1 MSQDKEREIQL
12 QFLEEAQEYLDT
24 IESVLLDLSSS
35 HIDGQKMDAVLRAAH
50 SVKGGAGMMG
60 FGTLSQLA
68 HRLEDSFKVLKAQR
82 NSIAIDSELESLL
95 LAAVD
100 RLRQVLILN
109 RQGTDVDEQWLFVVG
124 NPVFEKLHERL
135 GDPVADDASTMLGAD
150 EGTNV
155 AALLFETEVEGCLN
169 RLESVL
175 ADPQAPCL
183 EEELSIMAQELGG
196 LGEMLQLEAFTQLC
210 ESITS
215 HLEIAPERVQE
226 IALASLAA
234 WRRSQALV
242 LVGQVN
248 SLPTS
253 IDFVPSASSP
263 LTQQV
268 TLPTLST
275 PLAHSPLILEENSP
289 YEVVAAEF
297 DIEAPPAR
305 ATITDITSFELPEET
320 VAPTH
325 KEESSDSAAGGQRP
339 TEASVHLTAH
349 PTPTEV
355 GAFFN
360 TPVLEENSS
369 FEGFAAEVDLEAIDT
384 RATISDVAVPHS
396 PRPAPSL
403 APEFTE
409 ETVVVASS
417 STSLSRE
424 VQTDKGEVQYSDF
437 RWVKEKPR
445 SKSGTHTPGESQ
457 ENSVRIPVRQLD
469 RLNDLF
475 GELTIQRNGLSLH
488 LGRLR
493 NLIESLK
500 RRVSTLE
507 QSNSRLRTAYDKV
520 ATAAAVPSVR
530 ERGVAFNAHT
540 LVGDTLKE
548 RYSAYGHGSG
558 VVPPHASFV
567 SGGAAP
573 PELALLSAADQ
584 AAYSLGLPSGVLD
597 EEGSYISSRFDALE
611 MDRYSDLH
619 LLSMEVMETIVQI
632 QEVTSDVGLSLDD
645 TEISCRELNQTA
657 KQLQTNLTR
666 VRMRPLSELVGR
678 FSRALRDLSLQYG
691 KLVELKVYGKGILID
706 RSILEA
712 LSDPLM
718 HLVRNAF
725 DHGIEDPATRSSQG
739 KPPQGVIEI
748 KAAHRGNQTIITV
761 SDDGKGINLD
771 KIRLKAEAMGLDAE
785 LLAAASEDELLS
797 LIFEPGFS
805 TADKVTDLSGRGVGM
820 DVVRNNLKQI
830 RGDIRVDTRGKVG
843 TTFTLTVPFTLS
855 VARVLLVESNGM
867 LLAFPTDVIEEMLL
881 LQGRAVLTTPG
892 SEVLKWEGEMVPLI
906 RLEAWLKF
914 YCPRRVTTPEGVPTI
929 SEPTVLMINQGDQL
943 VALAATRCWGER
955 EVAIRQVEGTL
966 AMPPGMSSTCVLGDG
981 KVVPLVDATSL
992 LRWIYESDSSIV
1004 SERSSSVA
1012 RQSSGRAVTSETLQK
1027 QSSPNSPGDSE
1038 ASKERSADH
1047 RSAAESSLLA
1057 TIAAPTGSQGAKKPL
1072 LGPAMYDSP
1081 PEVAIPHN
1089 QKDTILVVDDSI
1101 NVRRFLA
1108 LALEKAGYLVEQAK
1122 DGQDAVEKLLGGCTC
1137 SAVICDIEMPRL
1149 DGYGFLARIKS
1160 DPAMSEL
1167 PIAMLTSRTGD
1178 KHRQLAMTLGAAAY
1192 FSKPYNERELLS
1204 TMKQLITESRAR
1216 KPIPLLIR

>member
-24 IESVLLDLSSS
+24 IESVLLGLASS
-35 HIDGQKMDAVLRAAH
+35 HIDAQQMDAVLRAAH

-68 HRLEDSFKVLKAQR
+68 HRLEDSFKVMKAQR
-82 NSIAIDSELESLL
+82 NAILVDAELESLL
-95 LAAVD
+95 LGAVD
-100 RLRQVLILN
+100 RLRQVLNVN
-109 RQGTDVDEQWLFVVG
+109 RSGTDVDQQWLATVG
-124 NPVFEKLHERL
+124 NPVFEKLHDRL
-135 GDPVADDASTMLGAD
+135 GDPVADDATTMLGAD

-169 RLESVL
+169 RLEAVL

-196 LGEMLQLEAFTQLC
+196 LGEMLQLEAFTSVC

-215 HLEIAPERVQE
+215 HLELAPERVQE
-226 IALASLAA
+226 IARSALDA

-253 IDFVPSASSP
+253 INLVETDRALP
-263 LTQQV
+263 TQQV
-268 TLPTLST
+268 PLPTRSIDEPSHLEVGDREHT
-275 PLAHSPLILEENSP
+275 PRTENFP

-297 DIEAPPAR
+297 DLEASDEQ
-305 ATITDITSFELPEET
+305 ATIQDVTSFDSREET
-320 VAPTH
+320 VTSCTT
-325 KEESSDSAAGGQRP
+325 EES
-339 TEASVHLTAH
+339 ASVVQELHTLH
-349 PTPTEV
+349 PTPIEARARASDPSRSTDREH
-355 GAFFN
+355 
-360 TPVLEENSS
+360 TPVLEE
-369 FEGFAAEVDLEAIDT
+369 EGTGSWVAAEFDLEASDEQ
-384 RATISDVAVPHS
+384 ATINALTTDKF
-396 PRPAPSL
+396 R
-403 APEFTE
+403 ED
-409 ETVVVASS
+409 TVVVPSS

-424 VQTDKGEVQYSDF
+424 VQTDKSEVKVSDF
-437 RWVKEKPR
+437 RWVKEKPKG
-445 SKSGTHTPGESQ
+445 KSVPQSLESQ

-475 GELTIQRNGLSLH
+475 GELTIQRNGLGLH

-493 NLIESLK
+493 NLMETLK

-507 QSNSRLRTAYDKV
+507 QSNSRLRTAYDTV
-520 ATAAAVPSVR
+520 ATIAAVPRVR
-530 ERGVAFNAHT
+530 DRGAAFNAGSGGGTHS
-540 LVGDTLKE
+540 
-548 RYSAYGHGSG
+548 YPHNAYGHDSIVPLQGDRAVGST
-558 VVPPHASFV
+558 
-567 SGGAAP
+567 
-573 PELALLSAADQ
+573 D
-584 AAYSLGLPSGVLD
+584 LPSGVLD
-597 EEGSYISSRFDALE
+597 EEGSYINSKFDALE

-632 QEVTSDVGLSLDD
+632 QEVTSDVGLSLDE
-645 TEISCRELNQTA
+645 TELSYRELNQTA

-666 VRMRPLSELVGR
+666 VRMRPFQELVGR
-678 FSRALRDLSLQYG
+678 FSRALRDLSLQHG

-725 DHGIEDPATRSSQG
+725 DHGIEDPATRSAQG
-739 KPPQGVIEI
+739 KPPQGTIEI

-761 SDDGKGINLD
+761 SDDGNGINLD
-771 KIRLKAEAMGLDAE
+771 KIRARAEAMGLDAD

-805 TADKVTDLSGRGVGM
+805 TADRVTDLSGRGVGM
-820 DVVRNNLKQI
+820 DVVRNNLTSI
-830 RGDIRVDTRGKVG
+830 RGDIRVDTQPLKG

-881 LQGRAVLTTPG
+881 LASEEVLTTPG
-892 SEVLKWEGEMVPLI
+892 SEVLKWEGDMVPLI
-906 RLEAWLKF
+906 RLGAWLKF
-914 YCPRRVTTPEGVPTI
+914 YCPRRVTSSDGVPTI
-929 SEPTVLMINQGDQL
+929 SEPTVLMINQGDRL
-943 VALAATRCWGER
+943 VALALDRCWGER

-981 KVVPLVDATSL
+981 KVVPLVDVTSL
-992 LRWIYESDSSIV
+992 LSFLNSSDSGIYTLHPGTEDVDSPG
-1004 SERSSSVA
+1004 ELFSVA
-1012 RQSSGRAVTSETLQK
+1012 AYPKNLGEPREKASALRRIDRAFT
-1027 QSSPNSPGDSE
+1027 DS
-1038 ASKERSADH
+1038 R
-1047 RSAAESSLLA
+1047 
-1057 TIAAPTGSQGAKKPL
+1057 TSQGQNISATT
-1072 LGPAMYDSP
+1072 YDDP
-1081 PEVAIPHN
+1081 PEVAIPQNH
-1089 QKDTILVVDDSI
+1089 KDTILVVDDSI

-1122 DGQDAVEKLLGGCTC
+1122 DGQDAVEKLLSGCTVN
-1137 SAVICDIEMPRL
+1137 AVICDIEMPRL

-1160 DPAMSEL
+1160 DPTFSEL

-1192 FSKPYNERELLS
+1192 FSKPYNERELLR
-1204 TMKQLITESRAR
+1204 TMNQLITESRAK
-1216 KPIPLLIR
+1216 KPVPSKR

>member
-24 IESVLLDLSSS
+24 IESVLLGLTGN

-60 FGTLSQLA
+60 FQGLSQLA

-82 NSIAIDSELESLL
+82 NSIDVDGELESLL
-95 LAAVD
+95 LAGVD
-100 RLRQVLILN
+100 RLRQVLDRN
-109 RQGTDVDEQWLFVVG
+109 RRGTDVDEQWLANVG

-150 EGTNV
+150 DGTNV

-169 RLESVL
+169 RLEAVL

-196 LGEMLQLEAFTQLC
+196 LGEMLQLDAFTQLC

-215 HLEIAPERVQE
+215 HLEQAPGRVKE
-226 IALASLAA
+226 IASQALTA

-242 LVGQVN
+242 LVGQVG
-248 SLPTS
+248 SLPAS
-253 IDFVPSASSP
+253 ILLEGTAETV
-263 LTQQV
+263 LTPQII
-268 TLPTLST
+268 LPTFQDDSEALLRLHEYGANQQSADHAAE
-275 PLAHSPLILEENSP
+275 LEALEENSQ

-297 DIEAPPAR
+297 ELAAGDPEASKREFTSLEFTEEFLTR
-305 ATITDITSFELPEET
+305 ADLE
-320 VAPTH
+320 
-325 KEESSDSAAGGQRP
+325 DSAAQLREFQTLHP
-339 TEASVHLTAH
+339 ISTEAI
-349 PTPTEV
+349 
-355 GAFFN
+355 
-360 TPVLEENSS
+360 EENDIASV
-369 FEGFAAEVDLEAIDT
+369 FAAPVDLDT
-384 RATISDVAVPHS
+384 NAEERPLREVTASDY
-396 PRPAPSL
+396 
-403 APEFTE
+403 TE
-409 ETVVVASS
+409 ETVVVAHKSAP
-417 STSLSRE
+417 LSRE
-424 VQTDKGEVQYSDF
+424 VQTDKNEVHIDDF
-437 RWVKEKPR
+437 RWQEEKPLG
-445 SKSGTHTPGESQ
+445 KSAPQPKESQ
-457 ENSVRIPVRQLD
+457 ENTVRIPVRQLD

-493 NLIESLK
+493 NLIETLK
-500 RRVSTLE
+500 RRVGTLE
-507 QSNSRLRTAYDKV
+507 QSNSRLRTAYDTV
-520 ATAAAVPSVR
+520 TTQAPGSAIR
-530 ERGVAFNAHT
+530 ESLGAFNTH
-540 LVGDTLKE
+540 
-548 RYSAYGHGSG
+548 
-558 VVPPHASFV
+558 
-567 SGGAAP
+567 SGGSDTQNPHYTLPRHDRNVPLNTQRLAA
-573 PELALLSAADQ
+573 SGGDSSN
-584 AAYSLGLPSGVLD
+584 SLGDNDFNINSK
-597 EEGSYISSRFDALE
+597 FDALE

-645 TEISCRELNQTA
+645 TEQTARELNQTS

-706 RSILEA
+706 RTILEA

-725 DHGIEDPATRSSQG
+725 DHGIEDPTTRQEQG
-739 KPPQGVIEI
+739 KPAKGVIEI
-748 KAAHRGNQTIITV
+748 KAAHRGNQTIITI
-761 SDDGKGINLD
+761 SDDGNGINLN
-771 KIRLKAEAMGLDAE
+771 KIRARAESMGLDAE

-805 TADKVTDLSGRGVGM
+805 TADRVTDLSGRGVGM

-830 RGDIRVDTRGKVG
+830 RGDIRVDTQPGRG

-867 LLAFPTDVIEEMLL
+867 LLAFPTEVIEEMLL
-881 LQGRAVLTTPG
+881 LQAEQVLTTPG
-892 SEVLKWEGEMVPLI
+892 SEVLNWEGEMVSLI
-906 RLEAWLKF
+906 RLGAWLTF
-914 YCPRRVTTPEGVPTI
+914 YCPRRATTPEGVPTI
-929 SEPTVLMINQGDQL
+929 SEPTVLMISLGDQL
-943 VALAATRCWGER
+943 VALQVDRCWGER

-966 AMPPGMSSTCVLGDG
+966 SLPPGMNSCTILGDG
-981 KVVPLVDATSL
+981 KVVPLVDVTSL
-992 LRWIYESDSSIV
+992 LRWIASCDSSFDANPTFIE
-1004 SERSSSVA
+1004 SGRTEPSGRSSVLL
-1012 RQSSGRAVTSETLQK
+1012 RESSDVINHTQRA
-1027 QSSPNSPGDSE
+1027 SSPCYLP
-1038 ASKERSADH
+1038 R
-1047 RSAAESSLLA
+1047 L
-1057 TIAAPTGSQGAKKPL
+1057 GAQDRNDP
-1072 LGPAMYDSP
+1072 PA
-1081 PEVAIPHN
+1081 VAIPQS
-1089 QKDTILVVDDSI
+1089 QKDIILVVDDSI

-1122 DGQDAVEKLLGGCTC
+1122 DGQDAVEKLLGGLLV

-1149 DGYGFLARIKS
+1149 DGYGFLARVKS
-1160 DPAMSEL
+1160 DPKFSEL

-1192 FSKPYNERELLS
+1192 FSKPYNERELLKI
-1204 TMKQLITESRAR
+1204 MKQLITESRVR
-1216 KPIPLLIR
+1216 KPIPSKV